1 MPAEPSASSEPIS
14 GARSDAHNLAETNV
28 DVRVDTVKSGMST
41 NAGQPAGSVN
51 RDLPGWCGVCW
62 LFYHGG
68 SFCGTSPA
76 CDWGKQ
82 EGPSE
87 SEL

>member
-41 NAGQPAGSVN
+41 SAGQPAGSAN
-51 RDLPGWCGVCW
+51 RDLPGWVGFVGCSTTVVVSGV
-62 LFYHGG
+62 
-68 SFCGTSPA
+68 PA
-76 CDWGKQ
+76 QPATGESGKA
-82 EGPSE
+82 
-87 SEL
+87 

>member
-28 DVRVDTVKSGMST
+28 DVLVDTVKSGMST
-41 NAGQPAGSVN
+41 NAGQPAGFAN
-51 RDLPGWCGVCW
+51 RDLPGWRGVCW
-62 LFYHGG
+62 PFYHGG
-68 SFCGTSPA
+68 SFWGTSPA
-76 CDWGKQ
+76 CDRGTR
-82 EGPSE
+82 EGLSE